1 MIKAEDYGLEVT
13 KGKELT
19 SGLDVVK
26 AEKELLKEEF
36 KVVSKLEITE
46 LNIPKFRELR
56 LRVRDNRTKRL
67 DKWKT
72 SQKAYFLAG
81 SNFVQAIYNKEVLE
95 NKQMEDYL
103 MEGEKHIENLE
114 KERVAKLQKER
125 VDLLSEFVEDAS
137 ERDLSSME
145 SDVWESYLST
155 KKQAH
160 TDLVAAEL
168 QAEKERVAKEKAEQ
182 EAIKEQALE
191 NARLQAAAAK
201 REKEFEAER
210 KVAKMESDKRDRI
223 RIEEMEF
230 SRLENLS
237 RLAEE
242 KRVRDAQEAKLKFE
256 TEVYEAKIK
265 KQEDHKKLLEAE
277 LQASRDAKAKEVAD
291 EKLRIEKELSKGDSA
306 KVQDL
311 IDDLNALK
319 TKYSF
324 ESSKNKK
331 MYTDVSSL
339 LGRVVLHINK

>member
-1 MIKAEDYGLEVT
+1 MIKAEDFGLEVT

-125 VDLLSEFVEDAS
+125 VVLLSEFVEDAS

-145 SDVWESYLST
+145 SDVWASYLST

-168 QAEKERVAKEKAEQ
+168 QAEKERDAKEKAEQ

-191 NARLQAAAAK
+191 NARLQAEAAK
-201 REKEFEAER
+201 REKEIEAER
-210 KVAKMESDKRDRI
+210 KENARISKIESDKRDK
-223 RIEEMEF
+223 IEAE
-230 SRLENLS
+230 

-242 KRVRDAQEAKLKFE
+242 KKVRDAQEAKLKFE

-311 IDDLNALK
+311 IADLNALK

>member
-1 MIKAEDYGLEVT
+1 MIKAEDFGLEVT
-13 KGKELT
+13 KAKELT

-114 KERVAKLQKER
+114 KERIAKLQKER
-125 VDLLSEFVEDAS
+125 VVLLSEFVEDAS

-145 SDVWESYLST
+145 SDVWKSYLST

-160 TDLVAAEL
+160 IDLLAAEL

-201 REKEFEAER
+201 REKEIEAER
-210 KVAKMESDKRDRI
+210 EENARLAKIESDKRDK
-223 RIEEMEF
+223 IEAE
-230 SRLENLS
+230 

-242 KRVRDAQEAKLKFE
+242 KKVRDAQEAKLKFE

-324 ESSKNKK
+324 ESIKNKK

>member
-1 MIKAEDYGLEVT
+1 MIKAEDFGLEVT

-26 AEKELLKEEF
+26 AEKQLLKEEF

-46 LNIPKFRELR
+46 LNIPKFKELR
-56 LRVRDNRTKRL
+56 LRISKNRTQGIN
-67 DKWKT
+67 KWHKVNK
-72 SQKAYFLAG
+72 QFFLTG
-81 SNFVQAIYNKEVLE
+81 GKFVDAIKNKENSE
-95 NKQMEDYL
+95 NEEMESKL
-103 MEGEKHIENLE
+103 LNAEKHFENLE

-125 VDLLSEFVEDAS
+125 VDLLSEFVPDAS
-137 ERDLSSME
+137 EKDLSSMDA
-145 SDVWESYLST
+145 DVWESYLST
-155 KKQAH
+155 KEQAH
-160 TDLVAAEL
+160 IDLVAAEF
-168 QAEKERVAKEKAEQ
+168 QAEKERLAKEKSEL

-191 NARLQAAAAK
+191 NARLQAEAAK
-201 REKEFEAER
+201 REKEIESER
-210 KVAKMESDKRDRI
+210 KENARIAKIESDKRDK
-223 RIEEMEF
+223 IEAE
-230 SRLENLS
+230 

-242 KRVRDAQEAKLKFE
+242 KKVRDAHEAKLKFE

-311 IDDLNALK
+311 IADINALK

-331 MYTDVSSL
+331 MYTNVSSL

>member
-1 MIKAEDYGLEVT
+1 MIKAEDFGLEVT

-19 SGLDVVK
+19 SGLDVVR

-56 LRVRDNRTKRL
+56 LRISKNRTQGVN
-67 DKWKT
+67 KWHKVNK
-72 SQKAYFLAG
+72 QFFLTG
-81 SNFVQAIYNKEVLE
+81 GKFVDAIKNKENSE
-95 NKQMEDYL
+95 NEEMESKLLDA
-103 MEGEKHIENLE
+103 EKHFENLE
-114 KERVAKLQKER
+114 GERTAKLQKER
-125 VDLLSEFVEDAS
+125 VALLSEYVEDAS

-160 TDLVAAEL
+160 IDLVAAEL
-168 QAEKERVAKEKAEQ
+168 QAEKQRVAKEKADQ

-191 NARLQAAAAK
+191 NARLQAEAAK

-210 KVAKMESDKRDRI
+210 KENARLAKIESDKRDQ
-223 RIEEMEF
+223 IEAE
-230 SRLENLS
+230 

-242 KRVRDAQEAKLKFE
+242 KKVRDTHEAKLKFE

-324 ESSKNKK
+324 ESNKNKK